1 MDFTFTEDQLL
12 FQESVRDFL
21 VNEVTPERIR
31 ARWETDSGRD
41 TALWRQLA
49 ELGLT
54 GITVPEAH
62 GGLGMSELDF
72 VLLAQECGYVA
83 LPEPLVHSALVA
95 VPMLRE
101 IGGELA
107 AQWLPKIAAGEAT
120 VVVGLAQNLVV
131 EDAHIADL
139 LILQQGD
146 TLVAATKDQVVLEHN
161 ESIDPS
167 RKLFTVG
174 VRPGATT
181 VATGAE
187 AATLMADA
195 LNRGALGCAA
205 QALGLAQRM
214 IDLTVKYTSERQQFG
229 KPIGS
234 FQAVKHHMANVAV
247 RLEYAKAPTH
257 RAAYVIAAAQ
267 SVDAQSSAGRAS
279 AGRASA
285 GHAVSHAKL
294 VACEA
299 ANLAAKNCHQ
309 AHGAMGYTWEVDL
322 HIFMKKAWA
331 LANTWGDAGFHKSRV
346 ADDIF
351 APGAALGAGATFSNV
366 ATIATN
372 A

>member
-1 MDFTFTEDQLL
+1 MDFTFTEAQLL

-31 ARWETDSGRD
+31 ASWNTDTGRD
-41 TALWRQLA
+41 ADLWAQLA

-54 GITVPEAH
+54 GMTVAEAC
-62 GGLGMSELDF
+62 GGLGLSELDF

-83 LPEPLVHSALVA
+83 LPEPLVHTVLVA
-95 VPMLRE
+95 VPMLQA

-107 AQWLPKIAAGEAT
+107 TEWLPRVAAGEAK
-120 VVVGLAQNLVV
+120 VIVGLQQNLVV
-131 EDAHIADL
+131 EDAHVADL
-139 LILQQGD
+139 LLLQQGD
-146 TLVAATKDQVVLEHN
+146 TLVAATPQQVRLQPN
-161 ESIDPS
+161 ASIDLS
-167 RKLFTVG
+167 RRLFV
-174 VRPGATT
+174 VEVLPGATT
-181 VATGAE
+181 VASGAR
-187 AATLMADA
+187 AAALVADA

-214 IDLTVKYTSERQQFG
+214 IDLSVKYTSERQQFG

-247 RLEYAKAPTH
+247 RLEYAKAPTY
-257 RAAYVIAAAQ
+257 RAAYAIAERQ
-267 SVDAQSSAGRAS
+267 VVAS
-279 AGRASA
+279 
-285 GHAVSHAKL
+285 HAVSHAKL

-309 AHGAMGYTWEVDL
+309 VHGAMGYTWEVDL

-346 ADDIF
+346 GDRIF
-351 APGAALGAGATFSNV
+351 APDAALGAGATFS
-366 ATIATN
+366 
-372 A
+372 